1 MVVRVATRTVLQRW
15 SLSLNFFLPNFD
27 RHQSI
32 HARIR
37 AHATHSAFHS
47 LSTTSF
53 YIGLAL
59 PSILEIYVG
68 SEPGCSWCIEPQL
81 TQWET
86 NLLISLLFDNK
97 RQGLSNHGHFPR
109 PTAEARKGGGKL
121 SLGQA
126 GPVRLLVSSS
136 AQHDLP
142 RYLGPCFRGIP
153 RYWPTPPLPTF
164 WPFWPLRCPNR
175 KQEHLII
182 RGGATSCCCCSLRL
196 TTTGTSQESI
206 HRAPSDH
213 TSAVSYSTP
222 AAHDLLVP
230 LSQASSRVNWLLQGL
245 AVYCFLRTHTSA
257 PPPGIAPGLT
267 CPKGHQSRQNGRSIC
282 L

>member
-15 SLSLNFFLPNFD
+15 SLSLNFFFPNFD

-109 PTAEARKGGGKL
+109 PTAEARKGGGGKL

-142 RYLGPCFRGIP
+142 RYLGPCFRGILAH
-153 RYWPTPPLPTF
+153 PTSAHLLALLALALPQPETRAPHNPGRCDKLLLLLPTANHD
-164 WPFWPLRCPNR
+164 R
-175 KQEHLII
+175 HL
-182 RGGATSCCCCSLRL
+182 T
-196 TTTGTSQESI
+196 
-206 HRAPSDH
+206 
-213 TSAVSYSTP
+213 
-222 AAHDLLVP
+222 
-230 LSQASSRVNWLLQGL
+230 RVNPQGPIRPHISRFLLDTS
-245 AVYCFLRTHTSA
+245 RTRPPCATVTS
-257 PPPGIAPGLT
+257 
-267 CPKGHQSRQNGRSIC
+267 K
-282 L
+282 